1 MNYKVR
7 LCRGKGSTS
16 NDNGIG
22 SIYTVKEN
30 SFNFSEKIPKEGTYY
45 FKVRA
50 VDSRGNQ
57 GDWEESAWFEVT
69 KEQMKDWKGHWEN
82 NEKGWWY
89 VNRDGSYPVNNWQQ
103 IDSLWYFF
111 DEEGYMKTGWIHWN
125 EKDYFC
131 DESGAMLVNTVTPDG
146 ASVGADGA
154 KL

>member
-1 MNYKVR
+1 
-7 LCRGKGSTS
+7 
-16 NDNGIG
+16 
-22 SIYTVKEN
+22 
-30 SFNFSEKIPKEGTYY
+30 
-45 FKVRA
+45 
-50 VDSRGNQ
+50 
-57 GDWEESAWFEVT
+57 
-69 KEQMKDWKGHWEN
+69 MKDWKATGRN

-146 ASVGADGA
+146 ASVGGRWSKAVNRKADESA
-154 KL
+154 LCCIHLYLLCNRDR

>member
-1 MNYKVR
+1 
-7 LCRGKGSTS
+7 
-16 NDNGIG
+16 
-22 SIYTVKEN
+22 
-30 SFNFSEKIPKEGTYY
+30 
-45 FKVRA
+45 
-50 VDSRGNQ
+50 
-57 GDWEESAWFEVT
+57 
-69 KEQMKDWKGHWEN
+69 MKDWKGHWDN

>member
-1 MNYKVR
+1 MESMRRAIKKLPLASKVT
-7 LCRGKGSTS
+7 CSG
-16 NDNGIG
+16 
-22 SIYTVKEN
+22 
-30 SFNFSEKIPKEGTYY
+30 
-45 FKVRA
+45 A
-50 VDSRGNQ
+50 VPG
-57 GDWEESAWFEVT
+57 EESAWFEVT